1 MSKTITTL
9 IIDMYGVILKERT
22 GNFISYIYEHFDHS
36 EHDRIKNLLE
46 NEKLF
51 TKAGL
56 GELTSHEFLSALGYK
71 DTEYH
76 MKNYIEN
83 YLTFDQSFIS
93 FAEKYYKKYQFVL
106 LSTDVSEW
114 SKYIT
119 KFYGLDK
126 YFKHKIVSGDVH
138 CRKPDPRIYNTTLKE
153 IQVETNECL
162 FIDDN
167 ISNILAAQKIG
178 IDSILFNRYN
188 EQYTGEK
195 VHSFEELDITLTH
208 L

>member
-22 GNFISYIYEHFDHS
+22 GNFISYTYEHFDHS
-36 EHDRIKNLLE
+36 EHNRIKNLLE

-51 TKAGL
+51 TRAGL
-56 GELTSHEFLSALGYK
+56 GEITSHEFLSALGYK

-93 FAEKYYKKYQFVL
+93 FAEKYNKKYRFVL

-138 CRKPDPRIYNTTLKE
+138 CRKPDPRIYNITLKK
-153 IQVETNECL
+153 IQAETNECL

-178 IDSILFNRYN
+178 INSILFNRYN
-188 EQYTGEK
+188 ELYAGEK
-195 VHSFEELDITLTH
+195 VYSFEELEKALTH